1 MCVNVNIQPRKKANL
16 FYRYGYVLL
25 MLACMVLAT
34 IQPHIGGTN
43 GIING
48 NFIISHF
55 AVPLMYLEAGLLCE
69 PKSLYSTLRDG
80 YLLTFVMVFVYILMP
95 FLARIGTYLLAY
107 AKVNVWL
114 LKGIEVL
121 YCMPPPF
128 STGLALC
135 RLAQADLPTSVIIT
149 LVSHFGGLFLSPF
162 LLYLMVR
169 SFAILKDYKISVINF
184 FLFFL
189 RQLGTSTPP
198 LVGINIKET
207 LCSTLI
213 PLAAGITLRMFVL
226 KDRCLNIKTN
236 LFSQSLLLAIAY
248 HWFCDAVLADASSL
262 QAVDILFCVLI
273 TCLGQLLLSSLC
285 WILCSQWLPRDVL
298 LAVLFTSTHKSVSL
312 GGWILRGAYHGSA
325 HGPAVNL
332 PLTILPVAQLLLGS
346 LLASWLAP

>member
-1 MCVNVNIQPRKKANL
+1 MCVNVDLQPRKKTNI

-25 MLACMVLAT
+25 MLACMVFAT

-43 GIING
+43 GIIDG
-48 NFIISHF
+48 NFIILYF
-55 AVPLMYLEAGLLCE
+55 AVPLTYLEAGLLCD

-95 FLARIGTYLLAY
+95 SLARIGTYLLTY

-128 STGLALC
+128 STGLTLC
-135 RLAQADLPTSVIIT
+135 RLAQADLPTSVITT
-149 LVSHFGGLFLSPF
+149 LVSHFGGLFLSPL
-162 LLYLMVR
+162 LLYLM
-169 SFAILKDYKISVINF
+169 
-184 FLFFL
+184 
-189 RQLGTSTPP
+189 LGTSTPP

-207 LCSTLI
+207 VCSTLI
-213 PLAAGITLRMFVL
+213 PLGTGILLRMFVL
-226 KDRCLNIKTN
+226 KGRCWNVNTN
-236 LFSQSLLLAIAY
+236 WFSQGLLLTIAY

-262 QAVDILFCVLI
+262 QAVDVLFCVLI
-273 TCLGQLLLSSLC
+273 ACLGQLLLSSLC
-285 WILCSQWLPRDVL
+285 WLLCSQWLPRNIL
-298 LAVLFTSTHKSVSL
+298 LAALFTSTHKSVSL

-325 HGPAVNL
+325 HGPEVNL

>member
-1 MCVNVNIQPRKKANL
+1 MCVKINPHPRKKTGL

-25 MLACMVLAT
+25 MLACMIFAT

-43 GIING
+43 GLING
-48 NFIISHF
+48 NFIIRYF
-55 AVPLMYLEAGLLCE
+55 AVPLTYLEAGLLCD
-69 PKSLYSTLRDG
+69 PKSLYSTLKNG

-95 FLARIGTYLLAY
+95 SLARLGTYLLMTY

-114 LKGIEVL
+114 LKGMEVL

-135 RLAQADLPTSVIIT
+135 RLAQADLPTSVITT
-149 LVSHFGGLFLSPF
+149 LVSHFGGLFLSPI
-162 LLYLMVR
+162 LLYLM
-169 SFAILKDYKISVINF
+169 
-184 FLFFL
+184 
-189 RQLGTSTPP
+189 LGTSTPP
-198 LVGINIKET
+198 LVGINIRET
-207 LCSTLI
+207 IYSTLI
-213 PLAAGITLRMFVL
+213 PLGTGIVLRAFVL
-226 KDRCLNIKTN
+226 KNRCLNVNTSW
-236 LFSQSLLLAIAY
+236 FSQGLLLAIAY

-285 WILCSQWLPRDVL
+285 WILCSQWLPRDIL
-298 LAVLFTSTHKSVSL
+298 LAALFTSTHKSVSL

>member
-162 LLYLMVR
+162 LLYLM
-169 SFAILKDYKISVINF
+169 
-184 FLFFL
+184 
-189 RQLGTSTPP
+189 LGTSTPP